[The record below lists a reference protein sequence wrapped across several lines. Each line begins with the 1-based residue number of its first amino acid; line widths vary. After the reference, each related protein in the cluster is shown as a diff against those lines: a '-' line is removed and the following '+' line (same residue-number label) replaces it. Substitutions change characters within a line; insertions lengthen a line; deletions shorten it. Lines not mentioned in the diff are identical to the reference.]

1 MGVESCGMDAVAPM
15 VRIIAMVRIM
25 VPVVITV
32 MRVLRPIPAEGKIRP
47 PVAIIISVIRIIR
60 GVIWIIAVIRI
71 GGGTV
76 IRVRVTIVV
85 GWITAL
91 WHVVRISSLG

>member
-1 MGVESCGMDAVAPM
+1 MGGESSGMDAVAPM

-32 MRVLRPIPAEGKIRP
+32 MRVPRPVPAEGTVRP
-47 PVAIIISVIRIIR
+47 PIAIVIRVIGIIR

-71 GGGTV
+71 SGGTV
-76 IRVRVTIVV
+76 IRVTIVV